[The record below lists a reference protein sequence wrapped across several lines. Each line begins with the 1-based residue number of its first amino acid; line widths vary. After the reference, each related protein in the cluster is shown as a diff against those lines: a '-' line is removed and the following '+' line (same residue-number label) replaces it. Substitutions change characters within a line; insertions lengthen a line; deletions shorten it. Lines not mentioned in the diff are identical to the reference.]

1 MNLKP
6 VYSIQELADILKIK
20 VHEIA
25 NGLAASS
32 VPAFYSG
39 KEITLSKYDCF
50 LPGNRSPSCIYVMT
64 DRQGNVI
71 QQHSPSPSTVT
82 VSTASL
88 PQVWIDSIEKAEPQ
102 SDTASNDSQ
111 NASKSLGTTERNT
124 LLTIIA
130 ALCDYSD
137 IKHDE
142 RGAAAQIARLT
153 QDIGAAVDDG
163 TVKRHL
169 EKIPD
174 ALESRT
180 K

>member
-1 MNLKP
+1 
-6 VYSIQELADILKIK
+6 
-20 VHEIA
+20 
-25 NGLAASS
+25 
-32 VPAFYSG
+32 
-39 KEITLSKYDCF
+39 
-50 LPGNRSPSCIYVMT
+50 MT